1 MTQIQKKLRKVAAAN
16 ARYGVTDVD
25 TDMDAI
31 GLAETSL
38 VDVAAPFP
46 SMLPLDPISRRPMQL
61 PEATVQFALTLAPPQ
76 SLATSVSDDKALPY
90 ASIIIVTYNN
100 LVFTRLC
107 LTSVLASTIYPNSEI
122 IVVDNGSTDDTITYL
137 HQLTQLYGHVRILRN
152 DNNRGFAFANNQGLM
167 MARGDVLVLL
177 NNDTIVPPGWLA
189 DLLKHLEDPT
199 VGVVGPVTN
208 RICNE
213 AQIDVPYHTYGE
225 FVQFAQEYTQAHAG
239 ELFEIRMLA
248 MFCMAMR
255 WDVFKRVGPIDERF
269 EVGMLE
275 DEDYSMRV
283 RAAGYRVVC
292 AEDAFVHHFSQASFG
307 TLIPSGEFQRLYD
320 TNRQR
325 FEDKWNVRWEPYQH
339 RPNQQYAELV
349 QRIRGV
355 VADVVPHGATVLMVS
370 KGDDMLLQLD
380 GRYGWHFPQQGDGR
394 YSGHHPADS
403 AEAIAHLE
411 ALRAKGADYLV
422 FPSIASW
429 WLDYYSDFRCY
440 LERYY
445 RVVAHEDNGCLIFA
459 LHEPADYTPLGCD

>member
-1 MTQIQKKLRKVAAAN
+1 MTQIQKKLCKVVAAN
-16 ARYGVTDVD
+16 ARHGATDVD
-25 TDMDAI
+25 TDMDAV

-38 VDVAAPFP
+38 VDVATPFP

-61 PEATVQFALTLAPPQ
+61 PEATVQFALTLTPPQ
-76 SLATSVSDDKALPY
+76 PLATSVSDDKGLSY

-107 LTSVLASTIYPNSEI
+107 LTSVLASTMYPNSEI
-122 IVVDNGSTDDTITYL
+122 IVVDNGSTDGTITYL
-137 HQLTQLYGHVRILRN
+137 HQLTQLYGHVRILCN

-167 MARGDVLVLL
+167 VARGDVLVLL

-199 VGVVGPVTN
+199 VGAVGPVTN

-225 FVQFAQEYTQAHAG
+225 FVRFAQEYTQAHAG
-239 ELFEIRMLA
+239 EVFDIRMLA

-255 WDVFKRVGPIDERF
+255 RDVFERVGPIDERF

-325 FEDKWNVRWEPYQH
+325 FEDKWNIRWEPYQH
-339 RPNQQYAELV
+339 RPNQQYTELV
-349 QRIRGV
+349 QWIQGV

-370 KGDDMLLQLD
+370 KGDDMLLQLE

-429 WLDYYSDFRCY
+429 WLDYYSDFRRY
-440 LERYY
+440 LECCY

-459 LHEPADYTPLGCD
+459 LRQPADYTPLGCD